1 MLKNYRLLIASVIGF
16 LIVAG
21 AVSSNAADDFYKGK
35 FVRFVVGFSAGGGFD
50 TYTRTIARHMGRY
63 IPGNPTTV
71 VVNRPGAGSMI
82 AANYMYNKAKPDG
95 LTIGNFMGPL
105 MLQHVLG
112 NEAAM
117 YDGRKFGWV
126 GVPVSD
132 HGACVLTKKSGITS
146 LDDWFA
152 SKRPIKIGATAPG
165 STTADIPKLLKEA
178 IGLPIHVIEGY
189 GGTAK
194 MRLAAEAGEIDGGC
208 WAWQSIKVTW
218 RKAIEM
224 GTVRPIVQATLKRHK
239 DLMNI
244 PMAMDYAKTDEARE
258 MLKILAE
265 VYGDT
270 VRPYAVPPGT
280 PKERLL
286 ILRKA
291 FMETM
296 RDPKFLAEAK
306 KAQLEFDPIEGQRAA
321 KVFSDIYRLGP
332 AKVAKLRRILVP

>member
-1 MLKNYRLLIASVIGF
+1 
-16 LIVAG
+16 
-21 AVSSNAADDFYKGK
+21 
-35 FVRFVVGFSAGGGFD
+35 
-50 TYTRTIARHMGRY
+50 
-63 IPGNPTTV
+63 
-71 VVNRPGAGSMI
+71 
-82 AANYMYNKAKPDG
+82 
-95 LTIGNFMGPL
+95 
-105 MLQHVLG
+105 
-112 NEAAM
+112 
-117 YDGRKFGWV
+117 
-126 GVPVSD
+126 
-132 HGACVLTKKSGITS
+132 VLTKKSGITS

-224 GTVRPIVQATLKRHK
+224 GTVRPIVQSTLKRHK